1 MYNEAIESLEKMESL
16 DDNEEMQKLRISCLQ
31 NASICH
37 NSMGHFA
44 QTVDKCTKVI
54 QLDKNAV
61 KAFYLR
67 SVAHTKLQNFEEA
80 LTDI

>member
-1 MYNEAIESLEKMESL
+1 MYDEAIESLDKMKSL

-54 QLDKNAV
+54 
-61 KAFYLR
+61 
-67 SVAHTKLQNFEEA
+67 
-80 LTDI
+80 